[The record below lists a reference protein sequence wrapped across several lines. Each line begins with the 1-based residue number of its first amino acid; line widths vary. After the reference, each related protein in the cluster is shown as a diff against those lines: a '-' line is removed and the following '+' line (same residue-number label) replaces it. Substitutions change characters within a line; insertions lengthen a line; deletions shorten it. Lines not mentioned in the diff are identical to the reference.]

1 MCLSFMDDTNIFKI
15 ELCQIQFKN
24 ENMMIRHVH
33 ILPNSV
39 TIAICRTKNNL
50 TVFFYFKYLRAGL
63 EQWLVTILIKSFD
76 SFRPSSSV
84 NSALLYWSFVL
95 VKGCKVQSKNSNRA
109 KKRFCPLLFCM
120 PKSIESPWK

>member
-39 TIAICRTKNNL
+39 TIAICRTKKQL
-50 TVFFYFKYLRAGL
+50 GCFFLF
-63 EQWLVTILIKSFD
+63 QIFTS
-76 SFRPSSSV
+76 RP
-84 NSALLYWSFVL
+84 
-95 VKGCKVQSKNSNRA
+95 
-109 KKRFCPLLFCM
+109 
-120 PKSIESPWK
+120 